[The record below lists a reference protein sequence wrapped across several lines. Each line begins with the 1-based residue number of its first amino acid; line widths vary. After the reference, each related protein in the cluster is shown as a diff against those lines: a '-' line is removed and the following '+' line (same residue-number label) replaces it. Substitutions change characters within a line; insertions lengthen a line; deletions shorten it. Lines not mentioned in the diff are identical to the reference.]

1 MIVWLPLVLL
11 AAMQSFALGEN
22 KLSDLLF
29 DFAVHTRNLVAAPL
43 FIIAESFALSI
54 WGERHGISSKPT

>member
-1 MIVWLPLVLL
+1 LRAVFLAMIVWLPLVLL

-29 DFAVHTRNLVAAPL
+29 DFAVTRATWLL
-43 FIIAESFALSI
+43 RRCLS
-54 WGERHGISSKPT
+54 